1 MTMIH
6 IIIPEVLVE
15 VTHSRMVIT
24 IHQNFQCIISP
35 QKGHQDLRS
44 QVVASWLSIC
54 FCDPMV
60 FTWFCCQSASIIES
74 HELNLL
80 LQHLSGGLQALGKQF
95 NQWRNAPQPL
105 NWGLVRICFCDSIFT
120 DMNIIMTMIPV
131 CFFLRLQTAGRLCY
145 PRARSQ
151 SIARASY
158 APCAAAISYKK
169 QGILTAAQPKAK
181 FCSWAAREEE
191 QRTPPDSISI
201 RRLEALSIPPQKHFD
216 LLVLGQQRVLWHRS
230 FLGKSPQI
238 LHYHLCMVGQCA
250 CCLFTTNFSGQ
261 HVAA

>member
-131 CFFLRLQTAGRLCY
+131 CFFFAASNCGPSVLSTRPFAIHCASKLRSLRRCDKLQKARNPHGGTA
-145 PRARSQ
+145 
-151 SIARASY
+151 
-158 APCAAAISYKK
+158 
-169 QGILTAAQPKAK
+169 
-181 FCSWAAREEE
+181 
-191 QRTPPDSISI
+191 
-201 RRLEALSIPPQKHFD
+201 
-216 LLVLGQQRVLWHRS
+216 
-230 FLGKSPQI
+230 
-238 LHYHLCMVGQCA
+238 
-250 CCLFTTNFSGQ
+250 
-261 HVAA
+261 